1 METAVNER
9 VRDVYFY
16 LKKNKIVRTQKEF
29 SDSTGSF
36 PGDISKILNCKK
48 AVPNVLLERICAA
61 YPQISLKWLQAGEGE
76 MVVEVAKQPMYGGD
90 GVPNETV
97 AAMVELLKLKEISLQ
112 KSQSQIDSLIEL
124 VNKLAK

>member
-9 VRDVYFY
+9 VREVYFY

-29 SDSTGSF
+29 SDSTRSHA
-36 PGDISKILNCKK
+36 GDISKVLNGKL
-48 AVPNVLLERICAA
+48 AVSNVLLERICAA
-61 YPQISLKWLQAGEGE
+61 YPQISLKWLQTGEGE
-76 MVVEVAKQPMYGGD
+76 MVVEVAKQPTYGGD

-97 AAMVELLKLKEISLQ
+97 SAMVELLKLKEISLH